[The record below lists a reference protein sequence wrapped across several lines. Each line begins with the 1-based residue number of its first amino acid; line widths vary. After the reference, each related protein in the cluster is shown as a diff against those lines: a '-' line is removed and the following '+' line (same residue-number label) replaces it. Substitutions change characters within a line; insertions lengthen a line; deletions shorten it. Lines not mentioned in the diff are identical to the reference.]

1 MTKTRAFKVKT
12 TSSMFMH
19 GAENRQQ
26 AEIRPP
32 AVRGVMRYWFRSI
45 AGNYMDLSDLRNAE
59 AEVFGS
65 ADVNVGQR
73 LSVRMSPQINGP
85 RRFPLLPHK
94 SGRDASES
102 PAIEP
107 GREIT
112 IRLSAV
118 GKTDSLNEDQRL
130 DLASWSIW
138 LAIHLGGF
146 GQRARRGAGSLH
158 LIDIQPP
165 LTAGALQASASPQEI
180 KDLLEVGL
188 KKSIECVRRSFPKAN
203 RDSSGTVSFPVLA
216 TGKVRIVVGMLRAAN
231 EQEARK
237 KVMELR
243 ESVDPTHK
251 DQAFGG
257 IGPRFASPLHV
268 HLEPDG
274 RESFIIVATWFR
286 EPARGNASLVDKFLE
301 KIKSSQGLEVRIP

>member
-1 MTKTRAFKVKT
+1 MTNTRTFKVKT
-12 TSSMFMH
+12 ASSMFMH

-32 AVRGVMRYWFRSI
+32 AVRGVMRYWFRAI
-45 AGNYMDLSDLRNAE
+45 AGRHMDLSDLRNAE

-73 LSVRMSPQINGP
+73 LLVRMSPQINGL
-85 RRFPLLPHK
+85 RKFPLLPHK
-94 SGRDASES
+94 SGRDASDS

-118 GKTDSLNEDQRL
+118 GKTDSLKEDQRL
-130 DLASWSIW
+130 DLASWGLW

-165 LTAGALQASASPQEI
+165 LIAGALQASASPQGM
-180 KDLLEVGL
+180 KDLLEAGL
-188 KKSIECVRRSFPKAN
+188 KKGIECVRRSFPKAN
-203 RDSSGTVSFPVLA
+203 RDGSQAVSFPVLA
-216 TGKVRIVVGMLRAAN
+216 TGKAQIVVGMLRTAN

-243 ESVDPTHK
+243 ESVDQTHR

-257 IGPRFASPLHV
+257 IGPRFSSPLHV
-268 HLEPDG
+268 HLEPHDQQ
-274 RESFIIVATWFR
+274 SFIIVATWFR
-286 EPARGNASLVDKFLE
+286 EPARGKAPLVEEFLK
-301 KIKSSQGLEVRIP
+301 KIKNTQGLEVTIP